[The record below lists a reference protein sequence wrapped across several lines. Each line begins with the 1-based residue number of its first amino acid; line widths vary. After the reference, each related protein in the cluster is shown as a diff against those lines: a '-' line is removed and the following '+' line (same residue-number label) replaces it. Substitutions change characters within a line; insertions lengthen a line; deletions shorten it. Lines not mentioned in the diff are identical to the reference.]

1 MRGSGSSSDAADER
15 RAKALAERNVKRLR
29 LALAWAAVMC
39 AVLFAQTWT
48 RAQRPGGIDL
58 TSYLLSADV
67 VRHGGSPYLLPTPF
81 PYLYPATLAFLLI
94 PLTFVPAIVSL
105 GFWFSLNAAAAV
117 WSIRTL
123 VAAKMSDTSDT
134 VVFLAVFFSLFFT
147 VVQSNLRNGQVNFVV
162 LALCVAAIKP
172 SAGTRSVARRLT
184 AAPAAMP
191 SRGHADPRRGIS
203 EETRR
208 GWGPAASGKKLAGV
222 CWWSLAIALKL
233 VPLVLAP
240 YFLFRRSWL
249 WLMTSAALI
258 AAWCLLPA
266 VVVGGKILDIYRQ
279 LSTILSATSLEP
291 HAQPL
296 DFSLAGTL
304 AWITGAPLTTALKAS
319 AAAVVLGWIMPV
331 DARRLRALSA
341 AGQPMIDETPVRDS
355 DLCAFALYLLS
366 IPLLSPQSEVHHL
379 AFMLPAAAIVA
390 SALWRDWPHATTALR
405 VGATVAIALYV
416 AATAKSAFAGP
427 LFCAS
432 LIAFGVA
439 VMQTLPQV
447 VHHRTKRA

>member
-1 MRGSGSSSDAADER
+1 VN
-15 RAKALAERNVKRLR
+15 ALRRLR
-29 LALAWAAVMC
+29 LPLALAWAAVMC

-94 PLTFVPAIVSL
+94 PLTFVPVIISL
-105 GFWFSLNAAAAV
+105 GFWFSLNAVAAC

-123 VAAKMSDTSDT
+123 VRAKVPDAFDT
-134 VVFLAVFFSLFFT
+134 VVFLAVFFTLFFT

-162 LALCVAAIKP
+162 LGLCVAAIQLDR
-172 SAGTRSVARRLT
+172 GTRQLFSTGAGAPPPARPFADASPRLRI
-184 AAPAAMP
+184 ASPRHGRRRFCPDLLNRPA
-191 SRGHADPRRGIS
+191 
-203 EETRR
+203 
-208 GWGPAASGKKLAGV
+208 L
-222 CWWSLAIALKL
+222 CWSLAIAVKL
-233 VPLVLAP
+233 VPLVLGP

-249 WLMTSAALI
+249 WLMTSVALI
-258 AAWCLLPA
+258 ALWCLLPA
-266 VVVGGKILDIYRQ
+266 VVVGQKILDIYRQ
-279 LSTILSATSLEP
+279 FWTILSATSLEP
-291 HAQPL
+291 HTQPL

-341 AGQPMIDETPVRDS
+341 AGQPVTDAGPVRDS

-390 SALWRDWPHATTALR
+390 SALWWDWPHAKTALR
-405 VGATVAIALYV
+405 VAASIAVVLYV
-416 AATAKSAFAGP
+416 AATAAPAVAGP

-439 VMQTLPQV
+439 VMQTLPEGL
-447 VHHRTKRA
+447 HHRTKRS